1 MQVLQED
8 THTLQALV
16 DTLVEQRARNA
27 VAKQQIWTQL
37 EQLEQLNKGDGHG
50 DGDDDDVVSSLLY
63 SGTNEQLSAELVR
76 ARVHNEALRDT
87 LVEHQEALRSVANAL
102 VAANAE
108 QHSTTVAA
116 IAQGEQV
123 VDSAADEM
131 WAAWHALAG
140 VVDEV
145 VQLDQGVVAALE
157 AAL

>member
-37 EQLEQLNKGDGHG
+37 EQLEQLNKGDE
-50 DGDDDDVVSSLLY
+50 DDDDVVNSLLY

-123 VDSAADEM
+123 VDNAADEM
-131 WAAWHALAG
+131 WAAWHAFAG

-145 VQLDQGVVAALE
+145 VQLDQGIVAALE

>member
-37 EQLEQLNKGDGHG
+37 EQLEQLNKGDE
-50 DGDDDDVVSSLLY
+50 DDDDVVNSLLY

-87 LVEHQEALRSVANAL
+87 LVEHQEALRLVANAL

-123 VDSAADEM
+123 VDNAADEM
-131 WAAWHALAG
+131 WAAWHAFAG

-145 VQLDQGVVAALE
+145 VQLDQGIVAALE

>member
-37 EQLEQLNKGDGHG
+37 EQLEQLNKGDE
-50 DGDDDDVVSSLLY
+50 DDDDVVNSLLY

-116 IAQGEQV
+116 IAQGKQV
-123 VDSAADEM
+123 VDNAADEM
-131 WAAWHALAG
+131 WAAWHAFAG